1 MKYEFVKQHR
11 RQWSVERMCRVL
23 GISPSGYYNWR
34 CRPVS
39 QRARANRQLVKQ
51 IKRIHQASQATYG
64 SRRIHA
70 ELIEQG
76 HPCGHNRVAR
86 LMRQH
91 GIRAKQRRRR
101 RRTTIRD
108 GRHPVAPNRLDR
120 QFEAIAPDR
129 KWLTDISYIH
139 TSEGDLYLAVVLGLY
154 SRKVV
159 GWSMATR
166 MGVEL
171 TLSAL
176 QMALQQ
182 RRPATDLLHHSDR
195 GSQYTAQLYQDLLKQ
210 QRCQVSMSG
219 KGNCYDNAPIESFF
233 GTLKTELVYHQRYQ
247 TRAEAKTDIFRYIEG
262 FYNRRRR
269 HSALGYQ
276 SPEQFEQA
284 FYHSLN

>member
-11 RQWSVERMCRVL
+11 RQWSVQHMCRVL
-23 GISPSGYYNWR
+23 GVSPSGYYSWG

-39 QRARANRQLVKQ
+39 QQARANRQLVKQ
-51 IKRIHQASQATYG
+51 IKRIHQASRATYG

-70 ELIEQG
+70 ELVEQG

-91 GIRAKQRRRR
+91 GIRAKHRRRR

-129 KWLTDISYIH
+129 KWVTDISYIH
-139 TSEGDLYLAVVLGLY
+139 TSEGDLYLAIVLDLY

-159 GWSMATR
+159 GWSMAAR

-176 QMALQQ
+176 QMALRQ
-182 RRPATDLLHHSDR
+182 RRPAAGLLHHSDR

-262 FYNRRRR
+262 F
-269 HSALGYQ
+269 
-276 SPEQFEQA
+276 
-284 FYHSLN
+284 